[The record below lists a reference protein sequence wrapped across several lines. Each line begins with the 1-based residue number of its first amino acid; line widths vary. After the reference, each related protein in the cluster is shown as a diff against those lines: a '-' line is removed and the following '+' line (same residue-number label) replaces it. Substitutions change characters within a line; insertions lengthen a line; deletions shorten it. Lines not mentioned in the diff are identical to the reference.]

1 MGGRIGKGRAGRR
14 MLLGTSLIRSRTC
27 ARISASRL
35 ISQYISHHKHCRLS
49 ARRCIHICCNS
60 ASSIRSEGQVQI
72 PLSERAFCYESSL
85 QDVTSW
91 LEAAKLQL
99 ETEAKGLNKSED
111 PNEEE
116 LRVCLVFE
124 SYQSI

>member
-1 MGGRIGKGRAGRR
+1 M
-14 MLLGTSLIRSRTC
+14 
-27 ARISASRL
+27 
-35 ISQYISHHKHCRLS
+35 
-49 ARRCIHICCNS
+49 
-60 ASSIRSEGQVQI
+60 QI
-72 PLSERAFCYESSL
+72 PLSERAFCYKSSL